1 MGRIRGPFF
10 WAIVGVGLE
19 IKRSSVK
26 HAVRLIYFPAI
37 KKHLALTAKVLFLA
51 PAVGI
56 EPTTN

>member
-1 MGRIRGPFF
+1 MGRIRGLFF

-19 IKRSSVK
+19 IKRSLVK
-26 HAVRLIYFPAI
+26 QAVRLIYFPDI
-37 KKHLALTAKVLFLA
+37 KKHLATAAKVLFLA